1 MTIWNEDNGGV
12 NIDLLRTT
20 DTVKRLATSRR
31 FPSQVLKSTL
41 DITEKHGL
49 IPCIA
54 TVEGKKTSIGIA
66 DQIKGILETLTN
78 PFKNGYLFVI
88 GVNDVESRALT
99 LAGAIFM
106 EAVRHSYE
114 SRNSVVLPLW
124 HWVQGGHWDR
134 IRDNRNS
141 ENITNFSML
150 CLANI
155 AENSTPEKLEK
166 VRDLLWLHNH
176 LPRIVVV
183 AGGDPLTFCVNK
195 LYMRPHRIAY
205 LGSRKA
211 PPVRKKI

>member
-1 MTIWNEDNGGV
+1 MTTNENSV
-12 NIDLLRTT
+12 KIDLSLTSDPT
-20 DTVKRLATSRR
+20 KRLATSRR
-31 FPSQVLKSTL
+31 LPSQIMKSNIEL
-41 DITEKHGL
+41 TEKHGL

-54 TVEGKKTSIGIA
+54 NVEGKKTSIGIT
-66 DQIKGILETLTN
+66 DQLKGIKETLAN

-88 GVNDVESRALT
+88 GVDDVENRALT
-99 LAGAIFM
+99 LAGALFI
-106 EAVRHSYE
+106 EAVKQSYE
-114 SRNSVVLPLW
+114 NRNHLGLPLW

-141 ENITNFSML
+141 ENITNFSLL

-166 VRDLLWLHNH
+166 VRDLLWIYSY

-183 AGGDPLTFCVNK
+183 AGGDPLSFCVNK
-195 LYMRPHRIAY
+195 LHMRPNRIAY
-205 LGSRKA
+205 LGSRRA